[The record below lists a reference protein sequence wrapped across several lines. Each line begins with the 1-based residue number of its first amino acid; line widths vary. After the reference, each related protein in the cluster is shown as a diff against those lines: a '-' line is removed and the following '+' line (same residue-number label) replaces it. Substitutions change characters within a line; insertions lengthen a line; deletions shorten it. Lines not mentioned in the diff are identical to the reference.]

1 MDISKVLKGV
11 GLVAGA
17 FNPVV
22 GGVISAVAGAL
33 NEINDESLENEK
45 GLGYVAYSLRKM
57 VERDEFDKEKLL
69 ELSKIVDDAV
79 MILDKNFKLIK

>member
-11 GLVAGA
+11 GLVAGV

-22 GGVISAVAGAL
+22 GGAISAIAGAL
-33 NEINDESLENEK
+33 NEVNDESLENER
-45 GLGYVAYSLRKM
+45 GLGYVSYSLRKM